1 MCVAQLCFFSKYLL
15 HSQPT
20 SSNPLNS
27 PYRSGPVTLTVI
39 EICRLRLLARIGWDS
54 EPRDGL
60 AGLPVVSGVRW
71 RGKIGSRVR
80 IWERQAGQGENT
92 DTGSQFSGYF
102 YLLHGSTS
110 VRYKQHFMFHFK
122 ILSLLRASSSVPSTK
137 NPSQCQC
144 MNSRKNE
151 EIGCWC
157 SYLILRG
164 WIPAP
169 PRPLLLIPCGL
180 AAVEGRPVN
189 EEITINRFLSSL
201 PQSSHGRVWNPT
213 MIPAVLTRPILSQI
227 IIRNYLVK
235 LHLM

>member
-1 MCVAQLCFFSKYLL
+1 MFSTA
-15 HSQPT
+15 PRV
-20 SSNPLNS
+20 LNTNNG
-27 PYRSGPVTLTVI
+27 RS
-39 EICRLRLLARIGWDS
+39 E
-54 EPRDGL
+54 
-60 AGLPVVSGVRW
+60 
-71 RGKIGSRVR
+71 
-80 IWERQAGQGENT
+80 
-92 DTGSQFSGYF
+92 Y
-102 YLLHGSTS
+102 
-110 VRYKQHFMFHFK
+110 HFK

-169 PRPLLLIPCGL
+169 PRTPLLIPCGL

-227 IIRNYLVK
+227 IMNYLVK
-235 LHLM
+235 LYFILSVYNLLRSGGKTLDTSSTIHGVQNCLGEMKCQT

>member
-1 MCVAQLCFFSKYLL
+1 MVELITFKIQQQLLISPHTDTYIHQLEPSLLDLEYCIQSNYFLVLMCVAHLCFFSKYLL

-60 AGLPVVSGVRW
+60 AGLPVVSGGQW

-102 YLLHGSTS
+102 YVLHGSTS
-110 VRYKQHFMFHFK
+110 VKYKHNFMLWTLP
-122 ILSLLRASSSVPSTK
+122 LS
-137 NPSQCQC
+137 
-144 MNSRKNE
+144 
-151 EIGCWC
+151 
-157 SYLILRG
+157 
-164 WIPAP
+164 
-169 PRPLLLIPCGL
+169 
-180 AAVEGRPVN
+180 
-189 EEITINRFLSSL
+189 F
-201 PQSSHGRVWNPT
+201 
-213 MIPAVLTRPILSQI
+213 
-227 IIRNYLVK
+227 
-235 LHLM
+235 